1 VLKLSLSSLCG
12 ALERK
17 EATDTGVRDLLVS
30 LKEKEREKKA
40 IHMILSFLTN
50 GTAET
55 RDLEEFI
62 KGVALGLKLEES
74 NLEELNIDLLCNR
87 VQDLVKVIKQIR
99 ELDEDVSMLW
109 RKEMP
114 Y

>member
-1 VLKLSLSSLCG
+1 
-12 ALERK
+12 
-17 EATDTGVRDLLVS
+17 
-30 LKEKEREKKA
+30 
-40 IHMILSFLTN
+40 MILSFLTN

-74 NLEELNIDLLCNR
+74 NIDLLCNR

>member
-1 VLKLSLSSLCG
+1 
-12 ALERK
+12 
-17 EATDTGVRDLLVS
+17 
-30 LKEKEREKKA
+30 
-40 IHMILSFLTN
+40 MILSFLTN
-50 GTAET
+50 GTAEAS
-55 RDLEEFI
+55 DLGELIEE
-62 KGVALGLKLEES
+62 VASDLGKS
-74 NLEELNIDLLCNR
+74 NIDLLCNR